1 MAYEVPESD
10 LPPVTDWLHDWD
22 WLDDQWGANAIDI
35 WNEVRA
41 VCPVA
46 TTERYGRAFMPV
58 TYEAVA
64 QVAHDTE
71 HFSSIFVSVARPD
84 VIRRPAPPITS
95 DPPDH
100 HGHRR
105 LLLPSFSPKVIAPM
119 EQDMREFCRG
129 LIAAIGESE
138 AVDASEMY
146 AQHIPVHGICGLL
159 GVPES
164 DADMFRDWIFRNFQ
178 LSPRDNDVR
187 VQVGLEMD
195 AYLSTVD
202 RTTRRRSAGRPVDP
216 RVDRGDRRR
225 ADPGRTAARLR
236 EVDDLRRH
244 RHDLECH
251 RLGDL
256 APRTT
261 PRGTGTARRRAAMT
275 T

>member
-129 LIAAIGESE
+129 LIAG
-138 AVDASEMY
+138 
-146 AQHIPVHGICGLL
+146 HRRLRCGRRV
-159 GVPES
+159 G
-164 DADMFRDWIFRNFQ
+164 
-178 LSPRDNDVR
+178 DVR
-187 VQVGLEMD
+187 PAHPRARHLRP
-195 AYLSTVD
+195 A
-202 RTTRRRSAGRPVDP
+202 RRSGVGCGHVP
-216 RVDRGDRRR
+216 R
-225 ADPGRTAARLR
+225 L
-236 EVDDLRRH
+236 DLPQ
-244 RHDLECH
+244 LP
-251 RLGDL
+251 
-256 APRTT
+256 AVP
-261 PRGTGTARRRAAMT
+261 A
-275 T
+275 